1 MKKKEDSMKYEVL
14 YKKEYAHDEANECV
28 SPAKPM
34 TDEDRQ
40 NARDF
45 IDRLCD
51 SITTEPLP
59 QREECVTYF
68 VRAAIE
74 LSARCSLDIEIRKY
88 ENHISVDFS
97 FDKGCVIRGQN
108 RLFQMADEITIM
120 PGLNGR
126 DVVLTLDYFTHAIYR
141 NGRQISP

>member
-1 MKKKEDSMKYEVL
+1 MKYEVL
-14 YKKEYAHDEANECV
+14 YKKEYAHDEVDECV
-28 SPAKPM
+28 RPAKST
-34 TDEDRQ
+34 TDEDRR

-45 IDRLCD
+45 IDRLFD

-59 QREECVTYF
+59 QREERVTYF

>member
-1 MKKKEDSMKYEVL
+1 MKYEVL

-45 IDRLCD
+45 IDRLFD

-59 QREECVTYF
+59 QREERVTYF
-68 VRAAIE
+68 VRDAIE
-74 LSARCSLDIEIRKY
+74 LSVQCGLNIEIRRY
-88 ENHISVDFS
+88 ETHISADFS
-97 FDKGCVIRGQN
+97 LDSGCVIRGQN

-120 PGLNGR
+120 RGLSGR
-126 DVVLTLDYFTHAIYR
+126 SVMLTLDYFTQAIYR
-141 NGRQISP
+141 GGRQILP